1 MCIGAGDICFKGRRR
16 FPKARSP
23 NLAQSGFAKTED
35 VACSKRSDSG
45 ERCEVEK
52 AMKSRGG
59 LGREVREF
67 PLSPLLLPRF
77 YFFALLLTSHRSPLS
92 QRLEQAGICMNWE
105 KTYCFCNVRKWKDFS
120 KKKNSSPYIKC
131 ASVTSLLYGPWTNL
145 WLFYGLYCQ
154 RFSHYIHKF
163 HSP

>member
-1 MCIGAGDICFKGRRR
+1 MCIGAGDICFKGKRR

-59 LGREVREF
+59 LGREVRE
-67 PLSPLLLPRF
+67 PSPLLLSRF
-77 YFFALLLTSHRSPLS
+77 YFFALLFTSHRSPLS
-92 QRLEQAGICMNWE
+92 ERLDKLQGMKLKIVSFGERAASPTFSRETIRTCLNRLQIDSKMLLTQKPKKSLQRTINRPE
-105 KTYCFCNVRKWKDFS
+105 KRDN
-120 KKKNSSPYIKC
+120 
-131 ASVTSLLYGPWTNL
+131 A
-145 WLFYGLYCQ
+145 
-154 RFSHYIHKF
+154 
-163 HSP
+163 